1 MAAATYDLVRAL
13 GQYTRMND
21 GGFTLIKD
29 IDFAENN
36 IGANESADIMV
47 TPPEPTLIDN
57 VVAYL
62 ITAEGGTLTID
73 IGDESNTDGWLD
85 GGDANGTPG
94 ALIATGTAV
103 AYAGPKLYAAGTPLR
118 ITCVNAADAGK
129 VRVIAWGRSIGR
141 P

>member
-1 MAAATYDLVRAL
+1 MAAADFELVRAL
-13 GQYTRMND
+13 GQYPRMTD
-21 GGFTLIKD
+21 GAFTLIQD
-29 IDFAENN
+29 IDFAEHN
-36 IGANESADIMV
+36 IGAGESADFMV
-47 TPPEPTLIDN
+47 TPQEPVLLDN

-73 IGDESNTDGWLD
+73 IGDEANPDGWLD

-118 ITCVNAADAGK
+118 ITCANAADAGK
-129 VRVIAWGRSIGR
+129 VRVVAWGRSIGR